1 MEYSGNT
8 MKVLPP
14 DCAGRL
20 PQNAADMKKTSPDIE
35 DYHHINAGSRP
46 GITAQI
52 LHYFN
57 IGNRQ
62 FQAKKDR
69 RGASWFAA

>member
-1 MEYSGNT
+1 MKGKGKLMETIGNRRF
-8 MKVLPP
+8 
-14 DCAGRL
+14 AGR
-20 PQNAADMKKTSPDIE
+20 KGSSDIE

-52 LHYFN
+52 LHYSN